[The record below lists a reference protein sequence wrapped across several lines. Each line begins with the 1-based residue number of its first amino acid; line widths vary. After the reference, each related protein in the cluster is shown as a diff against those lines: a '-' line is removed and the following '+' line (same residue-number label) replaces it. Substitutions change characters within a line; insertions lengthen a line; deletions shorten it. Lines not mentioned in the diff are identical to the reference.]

1 MPLPLARGRGLEQV
15 AEKLAGCSKRS
26 RCEAAPDGRTRG
38 VLRLANRA
46 GGEVSGPGDPGER
59 ERATSSVRPRA
70 PYLRRWAFF
79 SGLLGGAGGDAVL
92 LELLPERVPVDA
104 EELGGADLV
113 SLGLAHDGAQQ
124 RLLHEPDHEGVQ
136 VG

>member
-1 MPLPLARGRGLEQV
+1 MV
-15 AEKLAGCSKRS
+15 KLKYNFRS
-26 RCEAAPDGRTRG
+26 ELSRTRS
-38 VLRLANRA
+38 
-46 GGEVSGPGDPGER
+46 ES
-59 ERATSSVRPRA
+59 
-70 PYLRRWAFF
+70 RWAFF

-136 VG
+136 VGRGVTAQAAPAPRALPPPA